1 MFEVFYNFCGL
12 NQEIFLFLNKMT
24 NIGFIPY
31 CLKIISFC
39 FNIANFALIYI
50 LYCIYLYIQLKKIK
64 NDNER
69 QNKFWDNYNKLVEVG
84 IIYTIFS
91 LVFTTLKFSVNLPR
105 PYCSLLIDSFITVI
119 NTANER
125 CFSSFPSSHA
135 ALSIL
140 ITYFAWNYIK
150 LRLKILMICVI
161 ILVSLSRISLAMHY
175 PSDIIYGITIA
186 FITILIG
193 KLIYRIFANN
203 VIKKIGQYFCI
214 ALNVIAVQAEIQKN
228 I

>member
-12 NQEIFLFLNKMT
+12 NHEIFLFLNKIT
-24 NIGFIPY
+24 NIGSIPY
-31 CLKIISFC
+31 FLKIISFC

-50 LYCIYLYIQLKKIK
+50 LYCIYFYIQLKKIK

-69 QNKFWDNYNKLVEVG
+69 QNKFWHGYNQLVEIG
-84 IIYTIFS
+84 IIYGVFGLIF
-91 LVFTTLKFSVNLPR
+91 TALKFLVNFPR
-105 PYCSLLIDSFITVI
+105 PYCSLPADSLMTII

-135 ALSIL
+135 ALSVLVI
-140 ITYFAWNYIK
+140 YFIWDYIK
-150 LRLKILMICVI
+150 LPLKILMICVI
-161 ILVSLSRISLAMHY
+161 MLVSLSRISLAMHY
-175 PSDIIYGITIA
+175 PSDIIYGIAIA

-203 VIKKIGQYFCI
+203 IIRKVGVMLTIIIPRLDRGI
-214 ALNVIAVQAEIQKN
+214 R
-228 I
+228 

>member
-1 MFEVFYNFCGL
+1 MFEVFYNFCLL
-12 NQEIFLFLNKMT
+12 NQEIFLFLNKIT

-31 CLKIISFC
+31 FLKIISFC

-69 QNKFWDNYNKLVEVG
+69 QNKFWGNYNKLVEIG
-84 IIYTIFS
+84 IIYAVFG
-91 LVFTTLKFSVNLPR
+91 LVFTTLKFSVSLPR
-105 PYCSLLIDSFITVI
+105 PYCSLPIDSFMTII

-140 ITYFAWNYIK
+140 VTYLAWDYIK

-175 PSDIIYGITIA
+175 PSDITYGIAIA

-203 VIKKIGQYFCI
+203 VIKKVGHYFCT
-214 ALNVIAVQAEIQKN
+214 ALDVIPVQLEIQKK
-228 I
+228 